1 MSSDVTSA
9 DVGRTIG
16 PRSARRRLA
25 DIGRLGVYLALILW
39 TLGQVL
45 PLVFLFI
52 NAFKTDAQIVLHPLS
67 LPDTP
72 HFENFTRM
80 LFEGSIY
87 QPMAPYLVNSF
98 IVTGMTL
105 VLLTT
110 VSAMAAFGLA
120 RYSFP
125 GRELIYRLILL
136 TLAVPV
142 HAALIPVFVLM
153 GTLGLRNN
161 LLGIALLYSAFWLPL
176 TVVVLRA
183 YFGSFPSE
191 VLDAAR
197 VDGAGEFR
205 LFRKIVIPMS
215 RGAISSMAIVNFVGI
230 WSELLFA
237 FIILNKSTSQT
248 ITVGLLGYTSQY
260 ATDHA
265 LVFAAMAA
273 ATLPTLLFYLIF
285 QRQITRGMTMGA
297 IR

>member
-1 MSSDVTSA
+1 MGTYA
-9 DVGRTIG
+9 
-16 PRSARRRLA
+16 
-25 DIGRLGVYLALILW
+25 ALIGW

-45 PLVFLFI
+45 PVAFLII
-52 NAFKTDAQIVLHPLS
+52 NAFKTDAQIVLYPLN
-67 LPDTP
+67 LPDVP
-72 HFENFTRM
+72 HLENFTRM
-80 LFEGSIY
+80 LFEGDIY

-98 IVTGMTL
+98 IVTGLTL
-105 VLLTT
+105 TLLML
-110 VSAMAAFGLA
+110 VASLAAFGLS
-120 RYSFP
+120 RYDFP
-125 GRELIYRLILL
+125 GRGLVHRLVLL

-161 LLGIALLYSAFWLPL
+161 LAGIALLYSAFWLPL

-183 YFGSFPSE
+183 YFDSFPSE

-197 VDGAGEFR
+197 MDGASEFG
-205 LFRKIVIPMS
+205 LFRQIVVPMS
-215 RGAISSMAIVNFVGI
+215 RGSISSMAIVNFVGI

-237 FIILNKSTSQT
+237 FIILNKSANQT

-265 LVFAAMAA
+265 MVFAAMAA
-273 ATLPTLLFYLIF
+273 ATAPTLLFYLVF

>member
-1 MSSDVTSA
+1 MTTNDLSRA
-9 DVGRTIG
+9 IG
-16 PRSARRRLA
+16 PRSARKALG
-25 DIGRLGVYLALILW
+25 DIVRVGTYAALILW

-45 PLVFLFI
+45 PLAFLFI
-52 NAFKTDAQIVLHPLS
+52 NAFKTDAQIVLYPLS
-67 LPDTP
+67 LPDSP

-98 IVTGMTL
+98 IVTGLTL
-105 VLLTT
+105 AFLTT
-110 VSAMAAFGLA
+110 VSAMAAFGLS

-125 GRELIYRLILL
+125 GRELIYRLVLL

-161 LLGIALLYSAFWLPL
+161 LIGIALLYSAFWLPL

-183 YFGSFPSE
+183 YFSSFPSE
-191 VLDAAR
+191 VIDAAR
-197 VDGAGEFR
+197 VDGASEFR
-205 LFRKIVIPMS
+205 MFRQIVIPMS

-273 ATLPTLLFYLIF
+273 ATLPTLLFYLVF

>member
-1 MSSDVTSA
+1 VTTNDLSRA
-9 DVGRTIG
+9 IG
-16 PRSARRRLA
+16 PRSARKALG
-25 DIGRLGVYLALILW
+25 DIVRVGTYAALILW

-45 PLVFLFI
+45 PLAFLFI
-52 NAFKTDAQIVLHPLS
+52 NAFKTDAQIVLYPLS
-67 LPDTP
+67 LPDSP

-98 IVTGMTL
+98 IVTGLTL
-105 VLLTT
+105 AFLTT
-110 VSAMAAFGLA
+110 VSAMAAFGLS

-125 GRELIYRLILL
+125 GRELIYRLVLL

-161 LLGIALLYSAFWLPL
+161 LIGIALLYSAFWLPL

-183 YFGSFPSE
+183 YFSSFPSE
-191 VLDAAR
+191 VIDAAR
-197 VDGAGEFR
+197 VDGASEFR
-205 LFRKIVIPMS
+205 MFRQIVIPMS

-273 ATLPTLLFYLIF
+273 ATLPTLLFYLVF